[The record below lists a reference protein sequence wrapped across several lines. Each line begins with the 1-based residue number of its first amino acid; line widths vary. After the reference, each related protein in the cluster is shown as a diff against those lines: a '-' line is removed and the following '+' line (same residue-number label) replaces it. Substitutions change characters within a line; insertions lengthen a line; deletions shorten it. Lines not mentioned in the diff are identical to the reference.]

1 MNNEELKVGCK
12 RRSAGVVAF
21 ALSII
26 IISIF
31 RLLGTGS
38 ISVSFSQ
45 LLPRAALVLII
56 IYSLLSNIGFITGA
70 VNIFRLKN
78 WARKLVLLLTAMQ
91 LLYML
96 VIAIPLSNRSVEA
109 MKTAPGAQE
118 RIWAGYEV
126 IPENLRLDNDV
137 TEEEYSELVFKMMY
151 QTALVVKII
160 SIFYLLLTLF
170 FFTRRRV
177 KEQFLFSRVAPTETG
192 K

>member
-1 MNNEELKVGCK
+1 M
-12 RRSAGVVAF
+12 
-21 ALSII
+21 
-26 IISIF
+26 
-31 RLLGTGS
+31 
-38 ISVSFSQ
+38 
-45 LLPRAALVLII
+45 
-56 IYSLLSNIGFITGA
+56 
-70 VNIFRLKN
+70 
-78 WARKLVLLLTAMQ
+78 LTAMQ